1 MRALVFSAL
10 VCAVLPTAAF
20 AQPWIGQ
27 GVTPGQSIQ
36 IRELKRDTTGAVT
49 VRFTFVNDSD
59 RGVSGVMLRENRSD
73 SARKPSGVK
82 LVDEATETAY
92 VPERGPD
99 GQCVCSE
106 MPNTGKGQRAN
117 LWVKFQGV
125 PATLKTAR
133 VEVKTFEPIAGVPIT
148 GP

>member
-1 MRALVFSAL
+1 MRALL
-10 VCAVLPTAAF
+10 LAVLMFAVAPAAA
-20 AQPWIGQ
+20 AQPWVGE
-27 GVTPGQSIQ
+27 GVTPRQSIQ
-36 IRELKRDTTGAVT
+36 IRELKRDATGAVT

-92 VPERGPD
+92 LPERGAD

-125 PATLKTAR
+125 PPALKKAR
-133 VEVKTFEPIAGVPIT
+133 VEVKTFEPVPSVPIT